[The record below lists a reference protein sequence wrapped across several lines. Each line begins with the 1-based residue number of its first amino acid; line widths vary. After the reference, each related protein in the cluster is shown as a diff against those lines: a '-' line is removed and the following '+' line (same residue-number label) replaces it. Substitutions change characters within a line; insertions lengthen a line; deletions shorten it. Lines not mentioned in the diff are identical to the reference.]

1 MTDVKPDDVAVRAT
15 LSESDDIRIAR
26 ILGLLSGLCIAT
38 AVGVAALLALTAP
51 SELWRAY
58 AGALYLVTLGA
69 AIALG
74 RHVAPRRSS
83 ALLAFGIWG
92 AVTLLAIDS
101 GGIHAPSL
109 LGYGLAVVV
118 GGLLLGAAGSIAFT
132 VLGVAGATGLV
143 LLERY
148 ELLPGGPG
156 LAASTV
162 AAWLGLVI
170 TLGLTGFAVTL
181 ASRGFNSALR
191 RSLGDEQRLRELN
204 AKLTASQ
211 ATLARRARRQEALTS
226 LTQTA
231 LARVDPQALGVHCVQ
246 VVREALD
253 ASICDMFEF
262 HGFDGSVALIASTD
276 WSADASETESVR
288 SEPAQQASYT
298 VRTGT
303 NLLSVDL
310 RRETRFAPSRRQTRR
325 GVRASMSALVVGPGE
340 PYGVLVVGSDEV
352 SAFDEAD
359 AAFLE
364 AVAAAV
370 GVARAQWRAEA
381 SLRLSE
387 RRYAGLVRAS
397 RDGIV
402 MLNESGRIELL
413 NPAVARLAGRNTMEL
428 IGTEFW
434 ELEML
439 DPDSRDAAKAA
450 FGRALRGE
458 ESDSVELEVC
468 RPDGT
473 TFPVEGNPHRV
484 ERPDGGYGV
493 QVILRDISARRIAEA
508 EREVLE
514 SRLRQAQKLEAL
526 GRLSAGV
533 AHDFNNLLT
542 VILANADIVLAES
555 ELDEDVASAIR
566 SMRYAGKRAADLT
579 RQLLAFGRR
588 QVLEPTVVDLNEIIG
603 SLDGVLRQLMGS
615 SVVVRQSLAEQP
627 MRVLMDMSQ
636 FEQVL
641 INLTINARDA
651 MPMGGEFTIETLPIT
666 VRAFDSG
673 PHASVPPGDWL
684 LLRVRDTGHGM
695 DAHTLD
701 HVFDPF
707 FTTKDVGKGTGLGL
721 ASVHGIIA
729 QSGGHILCSSAPGR
743 GAEFRIY
750 LPQAGGPLRLITGRL
765 DLGTSAADTGLI
777 LLTEDDDEVRRAT
790 KLILERAGF
799 KVIEAR
805 AGDEALAHFKEHGRG
820 VRLLV
825 TDVIMP
831 GMSGAALARALA
843 ERSPDLRVLYL
854 SGYPGE
860 VLGQH
865 GLQEGDRSFLAKPFT
880 SEQLVDAVRGVLHG

>member
-1 MTDVKPDDVAVRAT
+1 MADAMLDDVAVQAT
-15 LSESDDIRIAR
+15 LSESDAIRIAR
-26 ILGLLSGLCIAT
+26 ILGLLSVLCV
-38 AVGVAALLALTAP
+38 AVALAVAALFALTSP
-51 SELWRAY
+51 SEPWRAY
-58 AGALYLVTLGA
+58 AGALYFVSLGA
-69 AIALG
+69 VTAVG
-74 RHVAPRRSS
+74 RHAAPRRSS
-83 ALLAFGIWG
+83 ALLAFGIWA
-92 AVTLLAIDS
+92 AVTLLAIES

-118 GGLLLGAAGSIAFT
+118 GGLLLGAAGSVAMT
-132 VLGVAGATGLV
+132 LLGVGGATGLV

-148 ELLPGGPG
+148 EMLPGGPG
-156 LAASTV
+156 LPASTV
-162 AAWLGLVI
+162 AAWFGLVI
-170 TLGLTGFAVTL
+170 TVGLTGFVVAL
-181 ASRGFNSALR
+181 ASRGVNSALR
-191 RSLGDEQRLRELN
+191 RSLSDELRLRELN

-211 ATLARRARRQEALTS
+211 DTLARRTRRQEALTS

-231 LARVDPQALGVHCVQ
+231 LARLEPQALGVHCVQ
-246 VVREALD
+246 VVLEALD
-253 ASICDMFEF
+253 ASLCDMYEF
-262 HGFDGSVALIASTD
+262 HGLDGSVSLIASTD
-276 WSADASETESVR
+276 WSADPSETESVLA
-288 SEPAQQASYT
+288 EPAQQASYT
-298 VRTGT
+298 VRTGGHV
-303 NLLSVDL
+303 LSVDL
-310 RRETRFAPSRRQTRR
+310 RRETRFAPSRRQMRR
-325 GVRASMSALVVGPGE
+325 GVRGSISALIAGRGD
-340 PYGVLVVGSDEV
+340 PYGVLVVGSGGV
-352 SAFDEAD
+352 GAFEEAD
-359 AAFLE
+359 VAFLE
-364 AVAAAV
+364 AVAAAM
-370 GVARAQWRAEA
+370 GASRAQSRAEA

-387 RRYAGLVRAS
+387 RRYADLVRAS

-402 MLNESGRIELL
+402 MLDASGRIELV
-413 NPAVARLAGRNTMEL
+413 NPTVARLAGHHTVDL
-428 IGTEFW
+428 IGAEFW
-434 ELEML
+434 KLEML
-439 DPDSRDAAKAA
+439 DATSRDVAKAA
-450 FGRALRGE
+450 FARAAQGE
-458 ESDSVELEVC
+458 SSERVELEVR

-493 QVILRDISARRIAEA
+493 QIILRDISARRIAEA

-542 VILANADIVLAES
+542 VILANADIVLAEGG
-555 ELDEDVASAIR
+555 LDEDTTSAIR

-588 QVLEPTVVDLNEIIG
+588 QVMEPSVVDLNEIIG

-615 SVVVRQSLAEQP
+615 SVIVRHSLAEQP

-651 MPMGGEFTIETLPIT
+651 MPTGGEFTIETLPIT
-666 VRAFDSG
+666 VRVFDSG

-684 LLRVRDTGHGM
+684 LLRVRDNGHGM
-695 DAHTLD
+695 DSHTLD

-707 FTTKDVGKGTGLGL
+707 FTTKEVGKGTGLGL

-750 LPQAGGPLRLITGRL
+750 LPQAGGPLRLVTGRIER
-765 DLGTSAADTGLI
+765 GGSEANTGLV
-777 LLTEDDDEVRRAT
+777 LLTEDDDDVRRAT
-790 KLILERAGF
+790 KTILERAGF
-799 KVIEAR
+799 EVIEAR
-805 AGDEALAHFKEHGRG
+805 AGAEALARFDEYGRG

-825 TDVIMP
+825 TDVVMP
-831 GMSGAALARALA
+831 GMSGAALARTLA
-843 ERSPDLRVLYL
+843 ERSPELRVLYL

-860 VLGQH
+860 VLGKH
-865 GLQEGDRSFLAKPFT
+865 GLQERDRGFLAKPFT

>member
-1 MTDVKPDDVAVRAT
+1 MAEAMPDDVAVDAT

-26 ILGLLSGLCIAT
+26 ILGLLSVLCVA
-38 AVGVAALLALTAP
+38 AALGVAALLALTAP
-51 SELWRAY
+51 LHPWRAY
-58 AGALYLVTLGA
+58 AGALYFVSLGA
-69 AIALG
+69 ATALG
-74 RHVAPRRSS
+74 RHSAPRRSS
-83 ALLAFGIWG
+83 GLLAFGIWG
-92 AVTLLAIDS
+92 AVTLLAIES

-118 GGLLLGAAGSIAFT
+118 GGLLLGASGSVAFT
-132 VLGVAGATGLV
+132 LLGVGGATGLV

-156 LAASTV
+156 LPASSV

-170 TLGLTGFAVTL
+170 TIGLTGVAVTL

-191 RSLGDEQRLRELN
+191 RSLGDELRLRELN
-204 AKLTASQ
+204 AKLTVSQ
-211 ATLARRARRQEALTS
+211 DTLARRARRQEALTS
-226 LTQTA
+226 LTQSA
-231 LARVDPQALGVHCVQ
+231 LARVEPQALAVHCVQ

-253 ASICDMFEF
+253 ASIGDIFEF
-262 HGFDGSVALIASTD
+262 HGLDGSVALIASTD
-276 WSADASETESVR
+276 WSADASDTESVL
-288 SEPAQQASYT
+288 SEPPLQAGYT
-298 VRTGT
+298 VRAGQS
-303 NLLSVDL
+303 LLCADL

-325 GVRASMSALVVGPGE
+325 GVRGSMSALIAGRGE
-340 PYGVLVVGSDEV
+340 PYGVLVVGSGEV
-352 SAFDEAD
+352 DAFDEAD

-364 AVAAAV
+364 AVAAAM
-370 GVARAQWRAEA
+370 GAARAQWRTEA

-387 RRYAGLVRAS
+387 RRYADLVRAS
-397 RDGIV
+397 LDGII
-402 MLNESGRIELL
+402 MLDESGRIELV
-413 NPAVARLAGRNTMEL
+413 NPTVARLAGRNTVEL

-439 DPDSRDAAKAA
+439 DTASRDAAKAA
-450 FGRALRGE
+450 FARAVRGE
-458 ESDSVELEVC
+458 ASDRVELDVR

-484 ERPDGGYGV
+484 ERPDGRYGV

-542 VILANADIVLAES
+542 VILANADIVLAEGG
-555 ELDEDVASAIR
+555 LDEDAASAIR

-588 QVLEPTVVDLNEIIG
+588 QVMEPSVVDLNEIIG
-603 SLDGVLRQLMGS
+603 SLDGVLRQLLGS
-615 SVVVRQSLAEQP
+615 SVVVRQSLASQP

-651 MPMGGEFTIETLPIT
+651 MPMGGEFAIETVPIT
-666 VRAFDSG
+666 VRTFDSG
-673 PHASVPPGDWL
+673 PHASVPPGNWL

-695 DAHTLD
+695 DAHTLE

-707 FTTKDVGKGTGLGL
+707 FTTKEMGKGTGLGL

-729 QSGGHILCSSAPGR
+729 QSGGHILCSSAPGH

-750 LPQAGGPLRLITGRL
+750 LPQAGGPLRLITGRIERGRAL
-765 DLGTSAADTGLI
+765 DSTGLV
-777 LLTEDDDEVRRAT
+777 LLTEDDDDVRRAT
-790 KLILERAGF
+790 KVILERAGF
-799 KVIEAR
+799 EVIEAR
-805 AGDEALAHFKEHGRG
+805 AGDEALARFDEHGSG

-825 TDVIMP
+825 TDVVMP
-831 GMSGAALARALA
+831 GMSGAALARTLA
-843 ERSPDLRVLYL
+843 ARSPELRVLYL

-860 VLGQH
+860 VLGKH
-865 GLQEGDRSFLAKPFT
+865 GLQERDRSFLAKPFT
-880 SEQLVDAVRGVLHG
+880 SDQLVDAVRDVLHG